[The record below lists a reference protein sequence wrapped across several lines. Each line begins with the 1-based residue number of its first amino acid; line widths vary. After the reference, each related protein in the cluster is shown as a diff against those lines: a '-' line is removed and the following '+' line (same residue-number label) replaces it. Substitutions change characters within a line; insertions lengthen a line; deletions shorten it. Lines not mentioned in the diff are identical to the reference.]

1 MGEWKTYRLGDIIE
15 IVSGFAYKGEYLG
28 KGDKYLLGMGCVS
41 FNEQFLEKGLRP
53 YSGNCDKRYY
63 AKDGDIVLATRQQSD
78 NMPILGMPAIIPK
91 KYKGKQMIVG
101 ANLYRVINK
110 SKDFSNDFIYWLLK
124 SPDYVNYIKS
134 CQTGTTVRMI
144 TKANIENYTFICPSR
159 ESRLL
164 ISHFLWTLENKIEL
178 NRRIN
183 ANLEAQAQALF
194 RSWFVDFE
202 PFRDGPFVDSQ
213 LGKIPNDFQ
222 IIKTGEIPMIITDFV
237 ANGSFASL
245 KDNVTILQEKDYAYF
260 IRNVDLKD
268 KKFETYVNKHA
279 YEFLSK
285 SALFGNEIIISNVGD
300 VGSVFLCPKLDRPMT
315 LGNNIIMLRPKESQ
329 MLYYLYIWF
338 KWFQGQSLIQ
348 GIKSGS
354 AQPKFNK
361 TDFKN
366 LPIILPPR
374 TTLRAFHSI
383 IEPFFNKINFL
394 THENQILSAL
404 RDTLLPKLI
413 AGEIAIE

>member
-1 MGEWKTYRLGDIIE
+1 
-15 IVSGFAYKGEYLG
+15 
-28 KGDKYLLGMGCVS
+28 
-41 FNEQFLEKGLRP
+41 
-53 YSGNCDKRYY
+53 
-63 AKDGDIVLATRQQSD
+63 
-78 NMPILGMPAIIPK
+78 
-91 KYKGKQMIVG
+91 
-101 ANLYRVINK
+101 
-110 SKDFSNDFIYWLLK
+110 
-124 SPDYVNYIKS
+124 
-134 CQTGTTVRMI
+134 
-144 TKANIENYTFICPSR
+144 
-159 ESRLL
+159 
-164 ISHFLWTLENKIEL
+164 
-178 NRRIN
+178 
-183 ANLEAQAQALF
+183 
-194 RSWFVDFE
+194 
-202 PFRDGPFVDSQ
+202 
-213 LGKIPNDFQ
+213 
-222 IIKTGEIPMIITDFV
+222 MIITDFV

-394 THENQILSAL
+394 THENQTLSAL

>member
-1 MGEWKTYRLGDIIE
+1 MSEWKTYRLGDIIQLKSGGTPDKSNPDYWGGSIPWISAKSMYDDFISTSDLFITE
-15 IVSGFAYKGEYLG
+15 EGLQAGSKIAKKDSILLLTRGSGLFNRIPVCYVVSDVAYNQDVK
-28 KGDKYLLGMGCVS
+28 
-41 FNEQFLEKGLRP
+41 N
-53 YSGNCDKRYY
+53 
-63 AKDGDIVLATRQQSD
+63 IVL
-78 NMPILGMPAIIPK
+78 
-91 KYKGKQMIVG
+91 KQEDVTSIKF
-101 ANLYRVINK
+101 LY
-110 SKDFSNDFIYWLLK
+110 YWLYGNKELLSSMLETTGIGAGK
-124 SPDYVNYIKS
+124 IDTKRFLNLSISLPSQKEQARYIHL
-134 CQTGTTVRMI
+134 MD
-144 TKANIENYTFICPSR
+144 
-159 ESRLL
+159 LL
-164 ISHFLWTLENKIEL
+164 FDKIEL

-202 PFRDGPFVDSQ
+202 PFRDGPFVDSE

-329 MLYYLYIWF
+329 ILYYLYIWF

-394 THENQILSAL
+394 THENQTLSAL
-404 RDTLLPKLI
+404 RDTLLPKLM
-413 AGEIAIE
+413 AGEIKIRETY